1 MKRSY
6 LMVAGD
12 KEKQL
17 RKIPELLCDVVMI
30 NLEDGVSDK
39 KTALELIIKIYKE
52 LDFNQNKK
60 VLIRVNSL
68 DDDGLEEI
76 KRFNELKPFAIR
88 VAKIKKL
95 QEIEQVL
102 EVLGDGIELHLSIE
116 TKEIFEK
123 ISELQKYPQVT
134 TLYLGILDLLESL
147 GLPQNLVRIDNPSI
161 DYILSRFLIE
171 SKIAK
176 KNPVGFMY
184 QEYQNLKMYEQ
195 WCEKLKNMGYVSA
208 ACLSPKQVDIANS
221 VFGIELKEIEKAKYI
236 KEIFE
241 KNKSDGI
248 SGFSDEKYGFID
260 EPIYK
265 DALLVLDSAN
275 IN

>member
-17 RKIPELLCDVVMI
+17 RKIPELLCDIAMI

-39 KTALELIIKIYKE
+39 KSALELIIKTYQE

-60 VLIRVNSL
+60 VLIRVNGI
-68 DDDGLEEI
+68 DEGGLEEI
-76 KRFNELKPFAIR
+76 KKLNHLKPFAIR
-88 VAKIKKL
+88 VAKIKTL
-95 QEIEQVL
+95 EEIERVL
-102 EVLGDGIELHLSIE
+102 AVLGDDTELHLSIE

-123 ISELQKYPQVT
+123 INELKKYPQVT

-161 DYILSRFLIE
+161 EYILSRFLIE
-171 SKIAK
+171 SKMAG

-184 QEYQNLKMYEQ
+184 QEYQNLDMYKQ
-195 WCEKLKNMGYVSA
+195 WCEKLKTMGFASA
-208 ACLSPKQVDIANS
+208 SCLSPKQVDIANS
-221 VFGIELKEIEKAKYI
+221 VFKIESKEIEKAKYI
-236 KEIFE
+236 KDLFE
-241 KNKSDGI
+241 KNKFDGI
-248 SGFSDEKYGFID
+248 CGFSDEKYGFID

-265 DALLVLDSAN
+265 DALLLLDSAN